1 MAMTIATTISLLGET
16 KLALS
21 EMVHELQHENLRLKR
36 LVAELL
42 LRNQQLR
49 NDIANG

>member
-1 MAMTIATTISLLGET
+1 MAMTIATTINLPGEA
-16 KLALS
+16 KFALS
-21 EMVHELQHENLRLKR
+21 DLLHELQHENLRLKR

-49 NDIANG
+49 NDISNG